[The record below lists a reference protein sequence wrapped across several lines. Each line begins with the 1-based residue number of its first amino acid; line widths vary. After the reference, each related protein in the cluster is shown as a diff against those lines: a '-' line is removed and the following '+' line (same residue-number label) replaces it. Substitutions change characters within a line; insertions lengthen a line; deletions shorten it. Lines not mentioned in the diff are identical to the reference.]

1 MEPQTLYDVLGG
13 SLVRSGMMFHHS
25 TYDAEALLSQFDN
38 TPSFQPIVN
47 PSVVTSSEQEVLQF
61 LVLDD
66 SSVEDGTTTELNKMM
81 QAWDDDSS
89 STSSSAENDDEPA
102 EASH

>member
-1 MEPQTLYDVLGG
+1 MVQKPCYPNLIT
-13 SLVRSGMMFHHS
+13 HHH
-25 TYDAEALLSQFDN
+25 F
-38 TPSFQPIVN
+38 N
-47 PSVVTSSEQEVLQF
+47 PSPVTSSEQEALQF
-61 LVLDD
+61 LALDD